1 MIPKYPFFWLF
12 ILLEMISGS
21 VTAQA
26 TDPVVADTLTTQ
38 MASGIILTA
47 DSVTKEAKPVNL
59 VNPSGLSTDTVV
71 VKPHSPRKATLYSM
85 VLPGLGQIYNKKY
98 WKVPVLYAG
107 IGALTYMGIQ
117 NNREYKRWHEAYL
130 YTINKETT
138 PTDNDLVGKYDAE
151 QLRSQ
156 SNYYRRNLELT
167 YIFGSFLYILNM
179 VDAAVDA
186 HLFNYDISDDLS
198 LHLLPQPMLSACQPA
213 PFSPGSSPTMAFG
226 ITWQL

>member
-1 MIPKYPFFWLF
+1 MIPKHPIFWLF
-12 ILLEMISGS
+12 IFIPMISGS
-21 VTAQA
+21 VAAQA
-26 TDPVVADTLTTQ
+26 TDPVVADTL
-38 MASGIILTA
+38 ASKTA
-47 DSVTKEAKPVNL
+47 SEITITPNAEAIRTKGGDREKQPNQ
-59 VNPSGLSTDTVV
+59 SDTLV

-130 YTINKETT
+130 YTISNATT
-138 PTDNDLVGKYDAE
+138 PTDNELVGKYDAE
-151 QLRSQ
+151 QLKSQ

-167 YIFGSFLYILNM
+167 YIFGSFLYILNI

-198 LHLLPQPMLSACQPA
+198 LHLLPEPIQPYRQPA
-213 PFSPGSSPTMAFG
+213 PFSPGASPAMAFS